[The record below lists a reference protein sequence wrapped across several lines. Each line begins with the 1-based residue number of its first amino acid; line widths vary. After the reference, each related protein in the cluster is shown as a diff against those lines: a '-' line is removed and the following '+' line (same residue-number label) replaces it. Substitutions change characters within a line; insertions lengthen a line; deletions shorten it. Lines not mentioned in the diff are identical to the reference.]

1 MLMTRMIQPKTLTM
15 MMRTTMSL
23 NTIAGIVA
31 AAAAA
36 AAAAVRKLILPAGY
50 FVGVAAASVAATA
63 TAAMLWTEED

>member
-1 MLMTRMIQPKTLTM
+1 MIQPKTLTM

-23 NTIAGIVA
+23 NTIAGIV
-31 AAAAA
+31 A

>member
-23 NTIAGIVA
+23 NTIAGIV

>member
-23 NTIAGIVA
+23 NTIAGIV
-31 AAAAA
+31 AAAA

>member
-23 NTIAGIVA
+23 NTIAGIV
-31 AAAAA
+31 AAA